1 MKFSKRNKQN
11 KNNNQIYELIL
22 CKQGE
27 QIETRVTSDF
37 ATFRGEY
44 ERMNAV
50 ANASPLYQLYV
61 NLKDQYGQFEKAV
74 Q

>member
-1 MKFSKRNKQN
+1 MKSNKRNKQN
-11 KNNNQIYELIL
+11 KNNQIYELIL

-27 QIETRVTSDF
+27 QVETRVTSDF

-61 NLKDQYGQFEKAV
+61 NLKDQYGQFEKVV